1 MLLRIVNLKALG
13 QRFQVR
19 NPRWRPQRSRAW
31 SEIRYLRMIKKQQND
46 KRRRKL
52 CENRRKRIY
61 LVYNVFKAWRMQ
73 KSRRDVTVGIAV
85 ISPHICCLL
94 NTEECKNNAIY
105 VL

>member
-1 MLLRIVNLKALG
+1 MLLRIINLKALG

-19 NPRWRPQRSRAW
+19 NPRWRLQGGRAW
-31 SEIRYLRMIKKQQND
+31 SEIRYFRMIKKQRNKQG
-46 KRRRKL
+46 RRKL
-52 CENRRKRIY
+52 CDNQRKRIY

-94 NTEECKNNAIY
+94 NTQEGKNNAIY